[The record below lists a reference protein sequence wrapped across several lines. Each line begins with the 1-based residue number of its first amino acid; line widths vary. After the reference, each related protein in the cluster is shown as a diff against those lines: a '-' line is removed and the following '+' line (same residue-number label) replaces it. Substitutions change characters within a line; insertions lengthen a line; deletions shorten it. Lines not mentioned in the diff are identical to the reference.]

1 MQTPSGALSGSRR
14 AAILTPSPATSSPST
29 MMSPTL
35 MPMRRRIR
43 VSALRPASRAIMV
56 ALDVERAP
64 HRRRSA
70 RKLGQETVA
79 RGLHEAT
86 ALLPD
91 LAMRDFLAQL
101 PQPRKGQRLV
111 ALHEAAETGD
121 IGHHDRRQSA
131 FGRRRRHDG
140 PLPA

>member
-1 MQTPSGALSGSRR
+1 
-14 AAILTPSPATSSPST
+14 

-35 MPMRRRIR
+35 MPMRSESGCRRSSGFAR
-43 VSALRPASRAIMV
+43 DHG

-64 HRRRSA
+64 HRRRGA
-70 RKLGQETVA
+70 RKLGKEPVA

-86 ALLPD
+86 ALLPN

-131 FGRRRRHDG
+131 FGRRRDHDG
-140 PLPA
+140 VSLDDPESYPIASTIDAKSSTPP